1 MLPVQIQPGR
11 GAGDVALGQR
21 RDEVEAALG
30 PPGSVRGAR
39 AFHHSSSPTVV
50 VDYDDAGLVEL
61 VEVPLADEPEHQ
73 VVLDGVRLTGRAL
86 DEVRA
91 DLEALGHHGRDS
103 DIGVDYPAGFAIWSM
118 ASRTLSDVDPSASP
132 DDERPVVEGV
142 SVASPAYFGF

>member
-1 MLPVQIQPGR
+1 VRIEPGR
-11 GAGDVALGQR
+11 GTDVVALGQR
-21 RDEVEAALG
+21 REEVAAALG
-30 PPGSVRGAR
+30 PPGSVHGAR
-39 AFHHSSSPTVV
+39 AFHHAPPMVV
-50 VDYDDAGLVEL
+50 VDYDDAGVVEL
-61 VEVPLADEPEHQ
+61 IEVPLADEPEHQ

-118 ASRTLSDVDPSASP
+118 GSRMLSDVDPSAAA